1 MRSHSVAQTQT
12 LQVQTHA
19 RSGRHMINQYI
30 FLHELG
36 RGVYGQVRLALDS
49 NTLSDGDDDDHGRLV
64 GVKIVQRQPRKR
76 LKIGGGGLGPSTNSA
91 AAASAR
97 SRGALLLTTDA
108 KVKREV
114 DILKKLH
121 HHDVVS
127 LLEVIDDPDSITAP
141 IQARPARLSARVVAG
156 LKRVLEQII
165 KLGDS
170 KNGDDQI
177 QDFLYNTSR
186 ASFDADVGNL
196 SKEGNEHLHAAFDN
210 LRSIIETF
218 AGGRSLDPLLESV
231 RKIIDDVRQ
240 DERLTN
246 YWNEIDSYV
255 ERLLFDEGFVT
266 SSKAAR
272 KADDLYEKAQKLL
285 ESNAGWK
292 RDAEAL
298 NEQLSSTATR
308 SATTLRPPSSLT
320 PYEEGENGDEEEGA
334 QRGVPRAQVPR
345 GSAANIVHGQE
356 RVPGERNQGLGEV
369 NAGVDNQAQGENDGG
384 AENVVPVEA
393 VAAQEQIGIIDDPA
407 AWWNRQQA
415 IIRRLKTQPNSLR
428 CLWMPA
434 CEYCGAVRLD
444 YETSAFCCNFGTKM
458 APLPA
463 LTPLLQR
470 LSALPVMATSSLHV
484 NQVFQFAV
492 QWYSGD
498 RVRFGPGPPA
508 VAVEGTVTRR
518 VLPVDRDGS
527 PLNTYLYFPQRMDAE
542 EVEGVSML
550 WRRGI
555 RRELAYFNTLLH
567 QFRQFETDEAGTT
580 LELRTEGPAREIAT
594 VLHYGAG
601 ARRTPRAFYVHRS
614 VDDGP
619 SRLSYNSELYEPLS
633 YPILFPQGTPGWPL
647 PGWTQREYYR
657 FLLLSERRF
666 RDFAMLGSLYTI
678 DMMCRIEDQR
688 LDFIT
693 KGLARARQNSR
704 APAPHEIDEHD
715 PEHGGID
722 PASFDLHLQSSF
734 VGSRS
739 YRAEHVSDALALAK
753 HYGKPHG
760 MLTLTT
766 NPECQA
772 QE

>member
-121 HHDVVS
+121 HHDV
-127 LLEVIDDPDSITAP
+127 
-141 IQARPARLSARVVAG
+141 SARVVAG

-320 PYEEGENGDEEEGA
+320 PC
-334 QRGVPRAQVPR
+334 QTLTRTSPSSSWTV
-345 GSAANIVHGQE
+345 SA
-356 RVPGERNQGLGEV
+356 
-369 NAGVDNQAQGENDGG
+369 
-384 AENVVPVEA
+384 
-393 VAAQEQIGIIDDPA
+393 
-407 AWWNRQQA
+407 
-415 IIRRLKTQPNSLR
+415 SL
-428 CLWMPA
+428 
-434 CEYCGAVRLD
+434 
-444 YETSAFCCNFGTKM
+444 
-458 APLPA
+458 
-463 LTPLLQR
+463 
-470 LSALPVMATSSLHV
+470 
-484 NQVFQFAV
+484 
-492 QWYSGD
+492 
-498 RVRFGPGPPA
+498 
-508 VAVEGTVTRR
+508 
-518 VLPVDRDGS
+518 
-527 PLNTYLYFPQRMDAE
+527 
-542 EVEGVSML
+542 
-550 WRRGI
+550 
-555 RRELAYFNTLLH
+555 
-567 QFRQFETDEAGTT
+567 
-580 LELRTEGPAREIAT
+580 
-594 VLHYGAG
+594 
-601 ARRTPRAFYVHRS
+601 
-614 VDDGP
+614 P
-619 SRLSYNSELYEPLS
+619 SRLPVS
-633 YPILFPQGTPGWPL
+633 
-647 PGWTQREYYR
+647 
-657 FLLLSERRF
+657 LLMSSTDGF
-666 RDFAMLGSLYTI
+666 
-678 DMMCRIEDQR
+678 
-688 LDFIT
+688 
-693 KGLARARQNSR
+693 
-704 APAPHEIDEHD
+704 PAPR
-715 PEHGGID
+715 PFLV
-722 PASFDLHLQSSF
+722 PLRSLHATSPGSHPLQF
-734 VGSRS
+734 LPQLRLGTV
-739 YRAEHVSDALALAK
+739 VF
-753 HYGKPHG
+753 
-760 MLTLTT
+760 
-766 NPECQA
+766 
-772 QE
+772 